1 MTNPTAAAPE
11 PYLCGGERAAAHGAH
26 YIEETVRVYLMRDLA
41 GTDTWVIDPTCFGD
55 ALPSEYDDPQN
66 SECRCETPDECA
78 DIVGRMDK
86 VGLPDGE
93 DLMFML
99 AAALGY
105 TLTQTD
111 A

>member
-55 ALPSEYDDPQN
+55 ALPTCIGSRSRVRTDGFVA
-66 SECRCETPDECA
+66 CR
-78 DIVGRMDK
+78 R
-86 VGLPDGE
+86 
-93 DLMFML
+93 
-99 AAALGY
+99 
-105 TLTQTD
+105 
-111 A
+111 

>member
-1 MTNPTAAAPE
+1 MDGWIDCTE
-11 PYLCGGERAAAHGAH
+11 EERAGTSLTDPHHTGQARFERCCHLTNT
-26 YIEETVRVYLMRDLA
+26 EE
-41 GTDTWVIDPTCFGD
+41 
-55 ALPSEYDDPQN
+55 PSEYDEPQN

-78 DIVGRMDK
+78 DIVDRMDK